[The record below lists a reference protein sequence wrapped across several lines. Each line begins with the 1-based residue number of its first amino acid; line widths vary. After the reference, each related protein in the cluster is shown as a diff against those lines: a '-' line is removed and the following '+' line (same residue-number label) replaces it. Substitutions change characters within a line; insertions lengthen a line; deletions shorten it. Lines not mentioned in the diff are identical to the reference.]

1 MVFVGYGVTAPE
13 RHYDDYAG
21 VDVKG
26 KIVVIVANAPPKDP
40 TLGTLW
46 WDSVG
51 GALYVWR
58 GAWIGLTPKEH
69 STGGKQRLV
78 GISRAGNERLRSL
91 LVVCATSVIKAA
103 TMPASKQRT
112 GWLRGLLQRKPRKV
126 AAVALANK
134 IARVAWAVMTYGTV
148 YRRSPTISEVSHA
161 A

>member
-1 MVFVGYGVTAPE
+1 MA
-13 RHYDDYAG
+13 
-21 VDVKG
+21 
-26 KIVVIVANAPPKDP
+26 
-40 TLGTLW
+40 
-46 WDSVG
+46 
-51 GALYVWR
+51 
-58 GAWIGLTPKEH
+58 AWIGLTPKEH

-103 TMPASKQRT
+103 TMPASKQMT

-126 AAVALANK
+126 AAVALADK

-148 YRRSPTISEVSHA
+148 YRRSPTDSEVSFYA